1 MTQDIDDDDRVTASA
16 SSNAEEE
23 GEEMGKVFTEVSI
36 QVLYCTV
43 LYCTVLYCTVLYCTV
58 HTVLYCAVHT
68 GGGARHQDGQVQP
81 GEGELQFQRLILQV
95 EVKIKGE

>member
-1 MTQDIDDDDRVTASA
+1 MTQDIDNDDRVTASA

-43 LYCTVLYCTVLYCTV
+43 LYCTVLYCTVLYCTFLYC
-58 HTVLYCAVHT
+58 TVLSKLFCKLMT
-68 GGGARHQDGQVQP
+68 
-81 GEGELQFQRLILQV
+81 
-95 EVKIKGE
+95 

>member
-43 LYCTVLYCTVLYCTV
+43 LYCTVLYYA
-58 HTVLYCAVHT
+58 VLYCAVHT
-68 GGGARHQDGQVQP
+68 GGGARHQDGQVQSR
-81 GEGELQFQRLILQV
+81 EGELQCQRLILQV
-95 EVKIKGE
+95 EVKIKSE

>member
-36 QVLYCTV
+36 QVLYCI
-43 LYCTVLYCTVLYCTV
+43 VLYCTV
-58 HTVLYCAVHT
+58 HTVLYCADHT
-68 GGGARHQDGQVQP
+68 GGGTRHQDGQVQSR
-81 GEGELQFQRLILQV
+81 EGELQCQRLILQV
-95 EVKIKGE
+95 EVKIKSE